1 MSSDKD
7 SWNAKRILL
16 LLLIVLV
23 LLTITADAAEA
34 AAMDR
39 VKDTWAKASKYV
51 KSSAY
56 WVNAFIIFIIG
67 FLLFT
72 FLLKDKIGSDNTQK
86 AIMYILLV
94 IIALL
99 IASKILAGGVP
110 QYMWK
115 TEQLDRFTR
124 FLIGPMN
131 AVSTGDCSGTGSYFT
146 QVRGETVCRQ
156 AILRVNQSGAGL
168 PAFIVAFL
176 LLYLIFNVYGDRFG
190 FDKMGAGGGKW
201 FPIIISVM
209 FAGLIAN
216 NGTTKN
222 MLLVSGGWIAVVFLG
237 ASLSKTMSD
246 EKDQSGMKKGLAFG
260 IAFAFVQLILNMLG
274 TSLFGAE
281 YAAADVDM
289 TVILR
294 NLLLG
299 IVVGVIY
306 SFMARKG
313 VYGDWRGN
321 VNRKQEEEVRQL
333 EEEGSYGKAWLKQAG
348 FLEKLPWIGKRIKK
362 WLSPKE
368 LDKKI
373 SAERKIDE
381 SIARLWNLYSEEEK
395 RRPRRPVVLNRILG
409 EIESLEKIRNELLL
423 SDVARLREEAKKE
436 TGVTESPSE
445 MPMHEDRPLTPP
457 PDV

>member
-1 MSSDKD
+1 MSSTEN

-23 LLTITADAAEA
+23 LFTITADAAEA

-39 VKDTWAKASKYV
+39 IKNTWSKASKYV
-51 KSSAY
+51 KSGAY
-56 WVNAFIIFIIG
+56 WVNALIIFIIG

-94 IIALL
+94 VIALL

-124 FLIGPMN
+124 FLIGPRA
-131 AVSTGDCSGTGSYFT
+131 AVSTGDCSGTGAYFT
-146 QVRGETVCRQ
+146 QVREETVCRQ
-156 AILRVNQSGAGL
+156 AILRTNQSGAGL

-176 LLYLIFNVYGDRFG
+176 LLYLMFNVYGERFG

-201 FPIIISVM
+201 FPIILSMM

-222 MLLVSGGWIAVVFLG
+222 MLLVTGGWIAVVLIG
-237 ASLSKTMSD
+237 AAMSKTMSD

-281 YAAADVDM
+281 YAAADIDM
-289 TVILR
+289 TIIFR
-294 NLLLG
+294 NLLIG
-299 IVVGVIY
+299 IIVGVIY

-313 VYGDWRGN
+313 VGRNWRDH
-321 VNRKQEEEVRQL
+321 VNRKQEEEIRQL
-333 EEEGSYGKAWLKQAG
+333 EEQGSYGKAWLKQAG

-362 WLSPKE
+362 WLTPKE

-381 SIARLWNLYSEEEK
+381 SIARLWNIYNEEL
-395 RRPRRPVVLNRILG
+395 RRKPQRPGELKRILG
-409 EIESLEKIRNELLL
+409 EIEVLERMRNELLL
-423 SDVARLREEAKKE
+423 SEVAKLREEAKKE
-436 TGVTESPSE
+436 TGVAAPAEAPK
-445 MPMHEDRPLTPP
+445 HEERPVTPP
-457 PDV
+457 TDV